1 MRNNTIIYNVLT
13 VAVVTALSFTS
24 CVKDELFNT
33 PHPDKGAVVVS
44 ADFSERSA
52 SCTAPAEYLLHH
64 TCCEVA
70 EPCTMPGGDEKC
82 HPELFSPGSHTFHAW
97 NVCEKITVADGT
109 VKVNETAPGTIESMP
124 GYLFTAREEKEIV
137 KDDTTHV
144 EIKML
149 QRTRDLR
156 LELTVTE
163 GDPELIASVRGT
175 LTGVAGAFDLAGQT
189 TPMGN
194 AANATVAFARDEDK
208 LTAGARLLGFI
219 GTAPTLTLEI
229 VFTDGRTQTVLH
241 DSFAEAV
248 KDFGKEMT
256 ETLVLTNNLNT
267 PVEAGMT
274 ATIEEWKPGN
284 GGGEDVDVN

>member
-1 MRNNTIIYNVLT
+1 MRNKTIIYNVLT
-13 VAVVTALSFTS
+13 VATATALFFTS
-24 CVKDELFNT
+24 CVKDELFDT

-64 TCCEVA
+64 TCCEAA
-70 EPCTMPGGDEKC
+70 EPCTMPGGSEKC
-82 HPELFSPGSHTFHAW
+82 LPELFSPGSHTFHAW
-97 NVCEKITVADGT
+97 NACGKMTVTDGT
-109 VKVNETAPGTIESMP
+109 IKVNETAPGTIESMP
-124 GYLFTAREEKEIV
+124 GYLFTARVEKEII
-137 KDDTTHV
+137 KDDTTRV

-163 GDPELIASVRGT
+163 GDPERIASVRGT

-189 TPMGN
+189 VTGN
-194 AANATVAFARDEDK
+194 AANATVAFTRDGDK
-208 LTAGARLLGFI
+208 LTAEARLLGFI

-229 VFTDGRTQTVLH
+229 TFTDGRTQTVLH

-248 KDFGKEMT
+248 KDFGKDMT
-256 ETLVLTNNLNT
+256 ETLVLTNRLNT

-284 GGGEDVDVN
+284 GGGEDVEVN